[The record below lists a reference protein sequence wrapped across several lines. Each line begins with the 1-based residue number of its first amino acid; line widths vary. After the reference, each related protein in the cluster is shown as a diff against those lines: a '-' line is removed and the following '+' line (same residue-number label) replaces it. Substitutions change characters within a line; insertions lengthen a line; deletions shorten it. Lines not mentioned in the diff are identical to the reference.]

1 MDSCLDT
8 KVWEPERL
16 AYMDVIIML
25 TAMAE
30 MLNFPSIPLKV
41 TLNEYI
47 EIAKSYSTVKSGM
60 FINGLL
66 GVIIA
71 KLQREGLFMK
81 PNAEEITNKQH

>member
-8 KVWEPERL
+8 KVWETERL

-47 EIAKSYSTVKSGM
+47 EIAKSYSTTKSGM

-66 GVIIA
+66 DVISA
-71 KLQREGLFMK
+71 KLQREGLLRD
-81 PNAEEITNKQH
+81 

>member
-8 KVWEPERL
+8 KVWETERL

-47 EIAKSYSTVKSGM
+47 EIAKSYSTAKSGM

-71 KLQREGLFMK
+71 KLQREGLLMK
-81 PNAEEITNKQH
+81 TNADVRNIKKQ